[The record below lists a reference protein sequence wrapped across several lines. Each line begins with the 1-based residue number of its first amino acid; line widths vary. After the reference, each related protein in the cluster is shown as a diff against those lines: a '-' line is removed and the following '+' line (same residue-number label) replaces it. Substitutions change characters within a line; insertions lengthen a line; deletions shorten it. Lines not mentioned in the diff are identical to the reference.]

1 MSRLTEILEY
11 NRTFVQNREF
21 EAFRTTKF
29 PDKKMVILT
38 CMDTRLV
45 ELLPKAMNLRNGDAK
60 IIKSAGA
67 IVAHPFGSIMR
78 SILVAIY
85 SLGAEEVY
93 VVGHQDCGMTSLNAE
108 QVLTDAEARGISKET
123 IRTLENSG
131 INLQRFLTGFHSVS
145 DAVADSVRVIRN
157 HPLLPSDIGVHGLV
171 MNPETGEL
179 LVVTRGKERETEH
192 TEEPNKTL
200 S

>member
-1 MSRLTEILEY
+1 MPRLTEILEF
-11 NRTFVQNREF
+11 NRTFVQNREY
-21 EAFRTTKF
+21 EAYRTTKF

-67 IVAHPFGSIMR
+67 IVSHPFGSIMR

-85 SLGAEEVY
+85 SLGAEEVF
-93 VVGHQDCGMTSLNAE
+93 VVGHHDCGMTSLNSDE
-108 QVLTDAEARGISKET
+108 VLAQASSRGIPGET
-123 IRTLENSG
+123 IRTLEHSG

-145 DAVADSVRVIRN
+145 DAVAESVRVIRN
-157 HPLLPSDIGVHGLV
+157 HPLLPPDIGVHGLV

-179 LVVTRGKERETEH
+179 AVVTRGRNP
-192 TEEPNKTL
+192 EEKQEKP
-200 S
+200 SH